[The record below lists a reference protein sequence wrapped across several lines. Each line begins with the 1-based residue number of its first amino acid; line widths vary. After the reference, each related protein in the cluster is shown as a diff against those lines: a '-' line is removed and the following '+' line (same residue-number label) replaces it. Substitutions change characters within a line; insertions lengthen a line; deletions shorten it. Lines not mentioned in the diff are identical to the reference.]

1 MNKKMLPDFYGILEI
16 KHYIKGRIRLKVNAL
31 IEDEERAKELVGRLA
46 GLNGIEDVS
55 VNTLVGSV
63 LVKFD
68 EEAVDPITLIGA
80 ILNILGLEEE
90 VFEKKNGKLFSGMR
104 EIVES
109 VDFAIYNKTKG
120 VLDLKS
126 TIALLFIVVGIRK
139 VRQNPIL
146 PNGVNL
152 LWWGYN
158 IISKGGNE

>member
-1 MNKKMLPDFYGILEI
+1 
-16 KHYIKGRIRLKVNAL
+16 
-31 IEDEERAKELVGRLA
+31 
-46 GLNGIEDVS
+46 
-55 VNTLVGSV
+55 
-63 LVKFD
+63 
-68 EEAVDPITLIGA
+68 TLIGA

-158 IISKGGNE
+158 IISKGGN

>member
-1 MNKKMLPDFYGILEI
+1 MNKKMLPDFYGILEV

-120 VLDLKS
+120 VLDLKG

-158 IISKGGNE
+158 IISKGGNQ